1 VTDKRK
7 YPRLTTKTAIS
18 ITITISI
25 STNISQYFQKVKFKL

>member
-7 YPRLTTKTAIS
+7 YLRLTTKIAIS